1 MSDYENRYRTAQ
13 KAVTNA
19 LKPTHELQ
27 KIIHD
32 SLEPYRTIQNL
43 IAEMMLPYQKLSK
56 FCTSPFSSALEKF
69 SHSIYEEISSSI
81 DKISFDDSTSTEDMK
96 KTIQHMA
103 GSYLNRKILGSPS
116 ERPFQFLED
125 LGGLPE
131 DDDFVIIEEPAIRDW
146 EIPDEATLRIGHN
159 RLKMKTS
166 DLINIIIFLLNFV
179 LSILINVEPSHQ
191 SPTEFEKKQYQIEII
206 QTQLLY
212 DLLHNADVSSSSQAD
227 FLQSLIENVEV
238 QKAELPDLEEYLDS
252 IQQSID
258 NRNESENTESEN

>member
-1 MSDYENRYRTAQ
+1 MDYDSSVLKEVLKQLNTSRSIDIIKSTSPALL
-13 KAVTNA
+13 AVSQ
-19 LKPTHELQ
+19 HIEQ
-27 KIIHD
+27 HSKIIQSSILSQTGLKILNDVIPNVTVPPSCFATAEHLSAAIAA
-32 SLEPYRTIQNL
+32 SLKTSGFSDILESIP
-43 IAEMMLPYQKLSK
+43 KLDPSV
-56 FCTSPFSSALEKF
+56 TSD
-69 SHSIYEEISSSI
+69 EEIQSSDVLSN
-81 DKISFDDSTSTEDMK
+81 DD
-96 KTIQHMA
+96 
-103 GSYLNRKILGSPS
+103 Y
-116 ERPFQFLED
+116 
-125 LGGLPE
+125 
-131 DDDFVIIEEPAIRDW
+131 VIIDEKPIKEW
-146 EIPDEATLRIGHN
+146 KIPDEAILRIEHN

-179 LSILINVEPSHQ
+179 LSIFINVEPSHQ